1 MHWAAFSPDIN
12 RKGGEDMMR
21 HGHGHGEG
29 QHSGCRCGG
38 PEGRRRLTVDEELEM
53 LESRQRDLEQE
64 LADVVERV
72 RRLRR
77 AGEEASAS

>member
-1 MHWAAFSPDIN
+1 
-12 RKGGEDMMR
+12 
-21 HGHGHGEG
+21 
-29 QHSGCRCGG
+29 
-38 PEGRRRLTVDEELEM
+38 
-53 LESRQRDLEQE
+53 LEQE

>member
-1 MHWAAFSPDIN
+1 
-12 RKGGEDMMR
+12 
-21 HGHGHGEG
+21 
-29 QHSGCRCGG
+29 
-38 PEGRRRLTVDEELEM
+38 M